1 MKRIITSIFSIMLCL
16 LSAFAQSDEQVTLV
30 LNIDD
35 IDHVSVD
42 LFGEE
47 VSDLKSGTNTLSV
60 SPWTSVGINA
70 KDGYILTSVANAAG
84 EAQPITNQKNCSV
97 FIGDQN
103 ETITITTEK
112 VSNINFT
119 IIVDDASL
127 VTISDAQ
134 WKSVT
139 VSDGSNQLSLGATQ
153 LPLGITSTKRQPFYK
168 VTLDDEEIPYNW
180 GYSVTPRE
188 GSVINIQ
195 TKYPDVDFNVTF
207 DYVDEANN
215 DFFCAVCV
223 DDKPVDFANGFSA
236 KAGSKIALFYNTGL
250 WYNTQEDPEFP
261 LTVKLN
267 GEEIQWFGPG
277 NSFILSKDTE
287 VQVAAASRKSTITVY
302 LTVDNKDGVIVYR
315 GSESNRDVVAMQPG
329 KNAITI
335 GEDDARI
342 VIETAN
348 DDFKILNASV
358 NDDDVYIDYDNYLEL
373 SSLKEGDS
381 IFVGT
386 NAQISAINEISAQ
399 NESVTIYSIS
409 GVRILDNASPVS
421 FKNLPAGIYIVNG
434 KKVLVK

>member
-1 MKRIITSIFSIMLCL
+1 MKRLFTSFFSIMLCL

-30 LNIDD
+30 INIDD
-35 IDHVSVD
+35 IDHVTID

-47 VSDLKSGTNTLSV
+47 VPGLNSGTNTLSV

-70 KDGYILTSVANAAG
+70 KDGYILTSVTNAAG

-97 FIGDQN
+97 FIGEQN
-103 ETITITTEK
+103 ETLTITTEK
-112 VSNINFT
+112 VSDIEFT
-119 IIVDDASL
+119 IIVDDASQ

-134 WKSVT
+134 WNSVS
-139 VSDGSNQLSLGATQ
+139 VRDGTNQLSLSATQ
-153 LPLGITSTKRQPFYK
+153 LPLVITSTKWQPFYK

-180 GYSVTPRE
+180 GYSVTPKD
-188 GSVINIQ
+188 GSIINIQ

-207 DYVDEANN
+207 DYVDEANS

-223 DDKPVDFANGFSA
+223 DGEPVDFANGFSA

-250 WYNTQEDPEFP
+250 WYNTQEDAEFP
-261 LTVKLN
+261 LIVNLN
-267 GEEIQWFGPG
+267 GEGIQWFGPG
-277 NSFILSKDTE
+277 SSFILSKDTE

-302 LTVDNKDGVIVYR
+302 LTVDYNDAVVVYR
-315 GSESNRDVVAMQPG
+315 GSESNLDVVAMQPG
-329 KNAITI
+329 ENAITI

-348 DDFKILNASV
+348 DDYKILTASV
-358 NDDDVYIDYDNYLEL
+358 NNDEVDVNYYNHLEISGL
-373 SSLKEGDS
+373 MQGDA

-386 NAQISAINEISAQ
+386 NAQPSAINEISAQ
-399 NESVTIYSIS
+399 DESVTVYSIS
-409 GVRILDNASPVS
+409 GVRMLDNASPVS
-421 FKNLPAGIYIVNG
+421 LRNLPAGIYIVNG